1 MRSERPFVRMSVQ
14 WNVPVPCIRT
24 GRSWHKRVDSDEPVS
39 KCARLS
45 ESSSDGGLLGSSPGS
60 PVNLGPL
67 TATATHQGPSRIC
80 QYLLLPLTDRAGVH
94 SALNIET
101 GEELVCKVSPFPISG
116 LPRVLSIVSEV
127 SDIWHCPARSHAN
140 NKSACKHFL
149 ILFFKRMAYARCSQ
163 ALELQLAV

>member
-14 WNVPVPCIRT
+14 LNVPVPCIRT

-80 QYLLLPLTDRAGVH
+80 QYLLLPLADRSGVH

-101 GEELVCKVSPFPISG
+101 GEELVCKVSPSS
-116 LPRVLSIVSEV
+116 PRVISTVCEVAGHLPLS
-127 SDIWHCPARSHAN
+127 N
-140 NKSACKHFL
+140 MFACK
-149 ILFFKRMAYARCSQ
+149 Q
-163 ALELQLAV
+163 